1 MPPAIDIEAYFAR
14 VGHAGPRAATL
25 ETARELRLRHVQ
37 AIPFENLDPVLARP
51 VRLDLPAL
59 EQNLIRDGRAANC
72 EADARERLRKYAPY
86 WKQTSLLRFPTPP
99 GSKRQLR
106 GSSTPTSEMDTS
118 RVIYPA

>member
-1 MPPAIDIEAYFAR
+1 MPPTTDIEAYFAR

-59 EQNLIRDGRAANC
+59 EQNLIRDGRAANY
-72 EADARERLRKYAPY
+72 EADARERCASTHRTGNRLSSAVPDASGLEAAI
-86 WKQTSLLRFPTPP
+86 TRF
-99 GSKRQLR
+99 LHA
-106 GSSTPTSEMDTS
+106 D
-118 RVIYPA
+118 